1 MSEQNIVTLEVGST
15 MTKAN
20 AFVRTPNNTLSH
32 VAQGFAPTTVL
43 EGDVSLGVEAAL
55 AELERTSAFSVQ
67 NSEIFINSS
76 AAGGLKMSVH
86 GLTMSMTARAA
97 KEASL
102 GAGAIVRKL
111 TAGPLHA
118 FDLEEIREIHP
129 NLILLAGGVD
139 FGDTSTVLANAEK
152 LLGLDL
158 HIPLIYAGNTALQR
172 PIRAMAEK
180 ANREIWVAENVFPS
194 VDTLNVAPVRKLIHD
209 AFSKHI
215 IHAPGMQKLNRY
227 TSETVIPTPGAVLL
241 ATELF
246 ANIAGD
252 TVVFDVGGATTD
264 VHSVTNGSKEFTD
277 HLVDPEPREKRTVE
291 GDLGVFVN
299 ARHVLALDTEG
310 FWSNKEEYLR
320 AMPNSEEEKALT
332 RWLCEMAVV
341 QGAKRH
347 AGTLTDMFTAS
358 GKKTIVRGKDLT
370 AVAWI
375 VGTGGALTRVSGGE
389 NILAKIQTGPTTHL
403 LPRAEARILLD
414 KNYLFSALGTIA
426 QKYPEMVQN
435 TLKNIFFKGQTS

>member
-1 MSEQNIVTLEVGST
+1 MKQLDILTLEVGST

-20 AFVRTPNNTLSH
+20 GFVRISNHSLAH

-43 EGDVSLGVEAAL
+43 EGDVSVGVQGAIV
-55 AELERTSAFSVQ
+55 ELQKQSHFYTDKA
-67 NSEIFINSS
+67 EIFVNSS

-102 GAGAIVRKL
+102 GAGAIIRKL

-118 FDLEEIREIHP
+118 FDLEEIMEIHP

-139 FGDTSTVLANAEK
+139 HGDTNTVLANAEK

-158 HIPLIYAGNTALQR
+158 HIPLIFAGNSVLQR

-180 ANREIWVAENVFPS
+180 ANREIWITENVFPS
-194 VDTLNVAPVRKLIHD
+194 VDTLNISPVRKFIHD
-209 AFSKHI
+209 AFAKHI

-227 TSETVIPTPGAVLL
+227 TSEPVLPTPGAVLL
-241 ATELF
+241 ATQLF
-246 ANIAGD
+246 AEIAGD

-264 VHSVTNGSKEFTD
+264 VHSVTDGAKEFTD

-291 GDLGVFVN
+291 GDLGVYVN
-299 ARHVLALDTEG
+299 ARHVLALDQNG
-310 FWSNKEEYLR
+310 LWQQQEEFLR
-320 AMPNSEEEKALT
+320 AMPKSEQEKALT
-332 RWLCEMAVV
+332 RWLCETAVV

-347 AGTLTDMFTAS
+347 AGSLNEIFTAS

-370 AVAWI
+370 AIKWI
-375 VGTGGALTRVSGGE
+375 VGTGGALTRIEGGAE
-389 NILAKIQTGPTTHL
+389 ILAKIKTGPTTHL
-403 LPRAEARILLD
+403 LPRPDARIFLD

-426 QKYPEMVQN
+426 QKYPELVQN
-435 TLKNIFFKGQTS
+435 TLKNIFIEGQTT